1 MISTTIQYLARD
13 ELYDIEKPYSADF
26 EIEERKSIKR
36 SNYIL
41 STEPVSI
48 HAIGSS
54 DHFHLDTH
62 GFCTINA
69 KTSLSVHDALSQPE
83 AVETAYFDEIEA
95 ILHDRFPEYSR
106 FEGIEF
112 VVRKRDDRFPS
123 DEVAIVTHEQP
134 ACLAHSDYSNAGA
147 LLQLSASF
155 PGQEEHFK
163 DKEYDIIK

>member
-1 MISTTIQYLARD
+1 MISTTVQYLARD

-26 EIEERKSIKR
+26 EIEERKNIKR

-69 KTSLSVHDALSQPE
+69 KTSLSAHDALTQPE
-83 AVETAYFDEIEA
+83 AAETAYFDEIEA

-112 VVRKRDDRFPS
+112 VVRSLFAPLNVLEKDHLNTNYFTRS
-123 DEVAIVTHEQP
+123 G
-134 ACLAHSDYSNAGA
+134 NAMTD
-147 LLQLSASF
+147 S
-155 PGQEEHFK
+155 PRMK
-163 DKEYDIIK
+163 